1 MVKILSQDET
11 LETKGGRGW
20 CSYWENDRFGA
31 GHWMEN
37 LFSRTRKEAWDKF
50 LEFLQSAP
58 STPQERRA
66 AIAQIRRCG
75 GRVTR
80 VRLIKAYREYDLEY
94 DGFFV
99 TQTDYDAARAEIETL
114 QQQND
119 ELKTLVEKQRIDLA
133 CPGAIYG
140 GSWVNLSPRQE

>member
-1 MVKILSQDET
+1 MAKILSQDET

-80 VRLIKAYREYDLEY
+80 VRLIKAYAMTGLTETDTYGFIRKGLKMLRAQTGNREY
-94 DGFFV
+94 
-99 TQTDYDAARAEIETL
+99 TR
-114 QQQND
+114 
-119 ELKTLVEKQRIDLA
+119 R
-133 CPGAIYG
+133 
-140 GSWVNLSPRQE
+140 